1 MFRLTWDLEFQMAV
15 AQKLCIIDPMLVMPK
30 CALGAVVFFLKNC
43 KQTAEKCKQMFEN
56 WKELPLLKHI

>member
-1 MFRLTWDLEFQMAV
+1 MAV

-30 CALGAVVFFLKNC
+30 CALGAVVFFFFLKNC

-56 WKELPLLKHI
+56 CKELPLLKHI